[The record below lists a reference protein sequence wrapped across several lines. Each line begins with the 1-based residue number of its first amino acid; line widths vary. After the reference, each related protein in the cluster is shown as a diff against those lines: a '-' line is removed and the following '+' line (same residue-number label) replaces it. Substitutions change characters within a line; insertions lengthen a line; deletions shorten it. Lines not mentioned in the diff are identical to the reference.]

1 LSPGCGINHVSHGG
15 RPGRERARALRGQQT
30 PRSSRPDRH
39 WVTTVAI
46 WAVTLAL
53 VLERFGVPF
62 ASLIAPL
69 TAGGVA
75 LGLGAQR
82 LVLDLLT
89 GAFIITER
97 QYGYGDLVHISA
109 TTMTD
114 GVTGTVE
121 ELTLRVTRLRTAEG
135 ERVVISNGQVLQVT
149 NLSSDWARATVNVG
163 PE

>member
-1 LSPGCGINHVSHGG
+1 
-15 RPGRERARALRGQQT
+15 
-30 PRSSRPDRH
+30 
-39 WVTTVAI
+39 
-46 WAVTLAL
+46 
-53 VLERFGVPF
+53 
-62 ASLIAPL
+62 
-69 TAGGVA
+69 
-75 LGLGAQR
+75 
-82 LVLDLLT
+82 
-89 GAFIITER
+89 
-97 QYGYGDLVHISA
+97 VHISA